1 MDNHHVDGVGRFSM
15 LAQGALDEVPS
26 DINVGVRKSGK
37 NDDSPVTFEE
47 AQNESGTG
55 IYQIVLLVVCGLV
68 NMSCAISTTAV
79 SIISP
84 AAEVE
89 FDLNS
94 TTKGILNGAPF
105 LGMVLGAYFW
115 GIFGDLKGRRP
126 VILGS
131 MGMDAF
137 FTILSS
143 LVQHVEL
150 FFILRVG
157 NGFAII
163 GATCMVY
170 VYFGEFLTPSKRDSY
185 LLFLE
190 LFWALGMMVGPGLAM
205 VIIPSDIHLI
215 ASEYFK
221 FNAWRIFILL
231 TSIPSLISFILIY
244 QYPETPRFL
253 MFRGYLIKSRG
264 VLEHI
269 YLVNNKFTTVPYS
282 VQVFTQTHSAVWF
295 DTGFIGGIPFMKNV
309 KKRLTVLKNGH
320 ITLFSKYFRNIIVAC
335 VIEFC
340 LMASYIT
347 ILVWVPELFSRYSHY
362 KLQNTDGVNLC
373 TASEWHLKYIA
384 MFVEEI
390 VSRNAYLAAVV
401 VASSTIPL
409 VLLTGIIIKYVDKKL
424 LLFMTCGIPAVF
436 ALLVPITHNDIE
448 AELLCCLFEGFTS
461 LTEPIIFC
469 TIVELFPSNVRGVAF
484 SMIVMTGRLGAI
496 FGIIVFG
503 ILIDKSCFMTFY
515 ALALLLLIAFIAV
528 AFLPKLK
535 IGGH

>member
-1 MDNHHVDGVGRFSM
+1 MDNHHVDGVGRFSL

-26 DINVGVRKSGK
+26 DINVGVRKSE
-37 NDDSPVTFEE
+37 NENSPVTFEE

-55 IYQIVLLVVCGLV
+55 KYQILLLIVCGLV
-68 NMSCAISTTAV
+68 NMSCAISSTAV
-79 SIISP
+79 SFISP
-84 AAEVE
+84 AAEVD

-115 GIFGDLKGRRP
+115 GICGDIKGRRT

-131 MGMDAF
+131 MGMDTL

-150 FFILRVG
+150 FFLIRVG

-163 GATCMVY
+163 GASCMVY

-190 LFWALGMMVGPGLAM
+190 LFWAFGMMVAPGLAM
-205 VIIPSDIHLI
+205 VIIPSNIVFFSSI
-215 ASEYFK
+215 YFK
-221 FNAWRIFILL
+221 FNAWRFFILL
-231 TSIPSLISFILIY
+231 TSIPSLISFIWIY

-253 MFRGYLIKSRG
+253 MFRGYLIKSRD
-264 VLEHI
+264 VLEQI
-269 YLVNNKFTTVPYS
+269 YLVNNKYTTKPYS
-282 VQVFTQTHSAVWF
+282 VQIFTQTHSAIWF
-295 DTGFIGGIPFMKNV
+295 DAGFIGGIPFIKNV
-309 KKRLTVLKNGH
+309 KRRLTVLKNGH
-320 ITLFSKYFRNIIVAC
+320 KTLFSKYFRNIIVAC
-335 VIEFC
+335 TIEFC

-347 ILVWVPELFSRYSHY
+347 ILVWVPELFSRYSNY
-362 KLQNTDGVNLC
+362 KQQNTDGVNLC
-373 TASEWHLKYIA
+373 TASEWHLVNYS
-384 MFVEEI
+384 MFAGQT
-390 VSRNAYLAAVV
+390 VSGNAYLAALL
-401 VASSTIPL
+401 VACSSIPL
-409 VLLTGIIIKYVDKKL
+409 VLLTGIIIKYCNKKIL
-424 LLFMTCGIPAVF
+424 LSITCGVPVVF
-436 ALLVPITHNDIE
+436 ALLVTITHNDLQ
-448 AELLCCLFEGFTS
+448 AELMCCLFEGFTS

-503 ILIDKSCFMTFY
+503 ILIDISCIMTFY
-515 ALALLLLIAFIAV
+515 ALALLLLIAFLAV

-535 IGGH
+535 IGGGH

>member
-15 LAQGALDEVPS
+15 LAQGALEEVPS
-26 DINVGVRKSGK
+26 DINVGVRISE
-37 NDDSPVTFEE
+37 NEDSPITFEE

-55 IYQIVLLVVCGLV
+55 KYQILLLIVCGLV

-79 SIISP
+79 SFISP
-84 AAEVE
+84 AAEVD

-94 TTKGILNGAPF
+94 TTKGVLNGAPF

-115 GIFGDLKGRRP
+115 GIYGDLKGRRI

-131 MGMDAF
+131 MGMDTL

-143 LVQHVEL
+143 LVQHIEL
-150 FFILRVG
+150 FFIIRVG

-170 VYFGEFLTPSKRDSY
+170 VYLGEFLTPSKRDSY

-190 LFWALGMMVGPGLAM
+190 LFWAFGMMVGPGLAM
-205 VIIPSDIHLI
+205 VIIPSNIVFI
-215 ASEYFK
+215 SSIYFK
-221 FNAWRIFILL
+221 FNAWRFFILL
-231 TSIPSLISFILIY
+231 TSIPSFISFVLIY

-253 MFRGYLIKSRG
+253 MFRGYLIQSRD
-264 VLEHI
+264 VLEQI
-269 YLVNNKFTTVPYS
+269 YLVNNKFTTIPYP
-282 VQVFTQTHSAVWF
+282 VQIFTQTHSAIGF
-295 DTGFIGGIPFMKNV
+295 DAGFIGGIPFMKNV
-309 KKRLTVLKNGH
+309 KRRLIVLKNGH

-335 VIEFC
+335 TIEFC
-340 LMASYIT
+340 LMSSYIT
-347 ILVWVPELFSRYSHY
+347 ILVWVPELFSRYSNY
-362 KLQNTDGVNLC
+362 KQQNTDNVNLC
-373 TASEWHLKYIA
+373 TASEWHLIYYS
-384 MFVEEI
+384 MFAGQI
-390 VSRNAYLAAVV
+390 VSGNAYLAALI
-401 VASSTIPL
+401 VACSSIPL
-409 VLLTGIIIKYVDKKL
+409 VLLTGIIIKYCDKKL
-424 LLFMTCGIPAVF
+424 LLFITCGVPVVF
-436 ALLVPITHNDIE
+436 AILVPTTHNDLQ
-448 AELLCCLFEGFTS
+448 AELMCCLFEGFTS

-503 ILIDKSCFMTFY
+503 ILIDISCFMTFY
-515 ALALLLLIAFIAV
+515 ALALLLLIAFLAV

-535 IGGH
+535 IGGGH

>member
-1 MDNHHVDGVGRFSM
+1 MDNHHIDGVGRFSM

-26 DINVGVRKSGK
+26 DINIGVRKSE

-55 IYQIVLLVVCGLV
+55 KYQIVLLVVCGLV

-79 SIISP
+79 SFISP
-84 AAEVE
+84 AAEVD

-115 GIFGDLKGRRP
+115 GIFGDLKGRRL

-131 MGMDAF
+131 MGMDTF

-143 LVQHVEL
+143 LAQHVGL

-170 VYFGEFLTPSKRDSY
+170 VYLGEFLTPSKRDSY

-190 LFWALGMMVGPGLAM
+190 LYWALGMMVGPGLAM
-205 VIIPSDIHLI
+205 VIIPSNIVLI
-215 ASEYFK
+215 SSEYFK

-244 QYPETPRFL
+244 QYPETPRYL
-253 MFRGYLIKSRG
+253 MFRGYLIKSRE
-264 VLEHI
+264 VLERI
-269 YLVNNKFTTVPYS
+269 YLVNNKFTTVPYP
-282 VQVFTQTHSAVWF
+282 VEVFTQTHSAIWF

-309 KKRLTVLKNGH
+309 KRRLTVLKNGH
-320 ITLFSKYFRNIIVAC
+320 ITLFSEYFRNIIVAC
-335 VIEFC
+335 IIEFC

-347 ILVWVPELFSRYSHY
+347 ILVWVPELFSRYSNY
-362 KLQNTDGVNLC
+362 KLQNTDGVNIC
-373 TASEWHLKYIA
+373 TASEWHLKYNTVFA
-384 MFVEEI
+384 EQT
-390 VSRNAYLAAVV
+390 VSSNAYLAALV

-409 VLLTGIIIKYVDKKL
+409 VLITGIIIKYVDKKL
-424 LLFMTCGIPAVF
+424 LLFMTCGIPAIF
-436 ALLVPITHNDIE
+436 ALLVSSTQNDLQ
-448 AELLCCLFEGFTS
+448 AELLCCLFEGFTA

-503 ILIDKSCFMTFY
+503 ILIDRSCFMTFY
-515 ALALLLLIAFIAV
+515 GLALLVLIAFIAV